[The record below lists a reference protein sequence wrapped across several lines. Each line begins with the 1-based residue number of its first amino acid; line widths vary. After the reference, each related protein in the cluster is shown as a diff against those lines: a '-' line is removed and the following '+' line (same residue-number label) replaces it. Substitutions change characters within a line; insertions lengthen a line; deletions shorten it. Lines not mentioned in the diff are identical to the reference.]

1 MNKNSIARI
10 QKCFFTDTKQ
20 WARTIDKSLSE
31 CVDKTGSSV
40 VSQLIL
46 DTKNPM
52 DGQLKGVPFAVKDL
66 FDVTGYPS
74 QNSSVLPE
82 FKTCA
87 TQDSAIV
94 TRMKELGACCVAKT
108 QMNEFAY
115 GLSGENPHFGDCH
128 HPVLKNCL
136 SGGSS
141 SGSAHLVAAGYLPL
155 SFGTDTGGS
164 IRLPAAWCGLY
175 GIRWAPGY
183 FLEGAFPLAPS
194 FDTVGWFTACSE
206 DMVRTIKA
214 WFSYATEDSNLALN
228 GCSVLPKH
236 LLEIES
242 FDRMNAVV
250 TELEIEQLVNAE
262 AFEAL
267 LPKCQ
272 FAFNVL
278 QSREAYSIHQSLIEQ
293 YVTSYDPQV
302 RDRILRAREWT
313 QDDISMAHHYKEEI
327 TSWFNDFFELYDY
340 LVMPI
345 CPSPAVPIVDARPE
359 LRERTLQLTTPA
371 SLSGMP
377 ALAVP
382 IWLDDKRS
390 VGLQFIFK
398 NVEPA
403 VPLAL
408 LKLCKSI

>member
-1 MNKNSIARI
+1 MIRNSIEFT
-10 QKCFFTDTKQ
+10 QKSFITDTKQ
-20 WARTIDKSLSE
+20 WARLIDESLYE
-31 CVDKTGSSV
+31 CVKKTGSSV

-46 DTKNPM
+46 DKEKPI
-52 DGQLKGVPFAVKDL
+52 DGPLKGVPFAVKDL
-66 FDVTGYPS
+66 FDVTGFPS
-74 QNSSVLPE
+74 QNSSILPE
-82 FKTCA
+82 FKANA
-87 TQDSAIV
+87 TEDSQIV
-94 TRMKELGACCVAKT
+94 ARMKELGATCVAKT

-115 GLSGENPHFGDCH
+115 GLSGENPHFGHCQ

-141 SGSAHLVAAGYLPL
+141 SGSAHMVGAGYLPL
-155 SFGTDTGGS
+155 SIGTDTGGS
-164 IRLPAAWCGLY
+164 VRLPAAWCGLY
-175 GIRWAPGY
+175 GIRWIPGY

-194 FDTVGWFTACSE
+194 YDTIGWFTTSSE

-214 WFSYATEDSNLALN
+214 WFSCDSANSALALR
-228 GCSVLPKH
+228 GCSILPKH

-242 FDRMNAVV
+242 LDRLRAVV
-250 TELEIEQLVNAE
+250 SKLKIGQLVNAN

-272 FAFNVL
+272 YAFNIL
-278 QSREAYSIHQSLIEQ
+278 QSLEAYSIHESLIKKFGKF
-293 YVTSYDPQV
+293 YDPQV
-302 RDRILRAREWT
+302 RDRILRAKKWT
-313 QDDISMAHHYKEEI
+313 QGDISMAHKYRDQI
-327 TSWFNDFFELYDY
+327 TNWFNDFFESFDF

-345 CPSPAVPIVDARPE
+345 CPRPTVPIVDVRPE
-359 LRERTLQLTTPA
+359 LRERILQLTTPA
-371 SLSGMP
+371 SLSGLP